1 MFCAKK
7 KPPQYPR
14 TVINQLFAEE
24 LLLSGIISDA
34 MELAASETAEAAELT
49 ASDTVL
55 PEEG

>member
-1 MFCAKK
+1 MPGTVCA
-7 KPPQYPR
+7 Y
-14 TVINQLFAEE
+14 LEEE